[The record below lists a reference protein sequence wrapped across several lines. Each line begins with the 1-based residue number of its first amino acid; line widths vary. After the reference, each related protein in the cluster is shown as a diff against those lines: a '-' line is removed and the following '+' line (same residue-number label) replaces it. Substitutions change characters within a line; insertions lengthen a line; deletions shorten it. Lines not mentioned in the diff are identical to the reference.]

1 MTSPSAAAGRR
12 DETARWQVH
21 GAPEQGALKTDIGAE
36 AFAVLVWGERVWCG
50 GWDGRIRVWGRAEL
64 GAEGAAA
71 GHARVVSAL
80 AGWGGYVLSGSA
92 DSRIG
97 VWDAESGRSVRY
109 LPGGHSG
116 GVNGL
121 AVRLNSTLVQKI
133 VLVLNLVSKY
143 RRYSEAA
150 GGRGPAAERRRR
162 RSGAGVGAGR
172 ATVWLEV
179 RRRGE
184 TCSR

>member
-1 MTSPSAAAGRR
+1 M
-12 DETARWQVH
+12 H
-21 GAPEQGALKTDIGAE
+21 GVPEQGALRTDTGAE

-116 GVNGL
+116 GVNCL
-121 AVRLNSTLVQKI
+121 AVRLNSTSAKNGFFAPHFGFQI
-133 VLVLNLVSKY
+133 
-143 RRYSEAA
+143 
-150 GGRGPAAERRRR
+150 
-162 RSGAGVGAGR
+162 
-172 ATVWLEV
+172 
-179 RRRGE
+179 
-184 TCSR
+184 